1 MKVLLVGSGGR
12 EHALALALSGSP
24 LLQELLIAPGSPA
37 LGKLGRLVAVP
48 VEETDQLCALAEKE
62 QVDLVVIGPELP
74 LVNGLADR
82 LDKLGI
88 AAFGPRAAAARLE
101 GSKEFA
107 RAFCARHAIPQPA
120 FAAFDEPAGAIGFA
134 NSLNGYCVVKADGLA
149 AGKGVVV
156 CDDSAMAEQAIHA
169 MLDGQF
175 GAASRRILIEERI
188 SGPEISAFA
197 LLDGP
202 EAVWMASARDHK
214 RAFDKDQGPN
224 TGGMGAVSPSPH
236 ETEALREEIM
246 ARIIQPVAKSM
257 AAEGTPYTGILY
269 AGLMLTKDGPKV
281 IEFNCRFGD
290 PEAQVILPRL
300 KSDLLSAMLT
310 QTEGG
315 LSHFDMRW
323 SPDHAVTVVL
333 ASTGYPGRY
342 QTGSQIKGL
351 DALED
356 QPDLVAYHA
365 GTSLDEEGQIT
376 AAGGRV
382 LAITGLGPDSQTARA
397 RAYQGVDMIDWPEGF
412 CRRDI
417 AAAS

>member
-37 LGKLGRLVAVP
+37 LGKLGRLIAVP
-48 VEETDQLCALAEKE
+48 VEETDQLCVLARDE

-82 LDKLGI
+82 LDSLGI

-120 FAAFDEPAGAIGFA
+120 FAAFEEPAGAVTFA
-134 NSLNGYCVVKADGLA
+134 RSLNGYCVVKADGLA

-156 CDDSAMAEQAIHA
+156 CDDISMAEQAIHA

-202 EAVWMASARDHK
+202 EAIWMASARDHK
-214 RAFDKDQGPN
+214 RAYDQDQGPN

-236 ETEALREEIM
+236 ETEALRDQIM
-246 ARIIQPVAKSM
+246 DQIIRPVARGM
-257 AAEGTPYTGILY
+257 AEEGTPYTGILY

-333 ASTGYPGRY
+333 ASNGYPGSY
-342 QTGSQIKGL
+342 ETGSRIDGL
-351 DALED
+351 EKLGNA
-356 QPDLVAYHA
+356 QQVIAYHA
-365 GTSLDEEGQIT
+365 GTGLDEAGHIIAT
-376 AAGGRV
+376 GGRV
-382 LAITGLGPDSQTARA
+382 LAMTGLGPDRQAARE
-397 RAYQGVDMIDWPEGF
+397 RAYQGVEMINWPGGF

-417 AAAS
+417 AAD

>member
-37 LGKLGRLVAVP
+37 LGKLGRLIAVP
-48 VEETDQLCALAEKE
+48 VEETDQLCDLARDE

-82 LDKLGI
+82 LDSLGI

-120 FAAFDEPAGAIGFA
+120 FSAFEEPAGAVTFA
-134 NSLNGYCVVKADGLA
+134 RSLNGYCVVKADGLA

-156 CDDSAMAEQAIHA
+156 CDDISMAEQAIHA

-202 EAVWMASARDHK
+202 EAIWMASARDHK
-214 RAFDKDQGPN
+214 RAYDQDQGPN

-236 ETEALREEIM
+236 ETEALRDQIM
-246 ARIIQPVAKSM
+246 DQIIRPVARGM
-257 AAEGTPYTGILY
+257 AEEGTPYTGILY

-323 SPDHAVTVVL
+323 SPEHAVTVVL
-333 ASTGYPGRY
+333 ASNGYPGSY
-342 QTGSQIKGL
+342 ETGSRIDGL
-351 DALED
+351 EKLENA
-356 QPDLVAYHA
+356 QQVIAYHA
-365 GTSLDEEGQIT
+365 GTGLDEAGHIIAT
-376 AAGGRV
+376 GGRA
-382 LAITGLGPDSQTARA
+382 LAMTGLGPDRQAARE
-397 RAYQGVDMIDWPEGF
+397 RAYQGVEMINWPGGF

-417 AAAS
+417 AAD